1 MYLYCHSLNS
11 IWPSMASNQ
20 TELNAPFDIG
30 INKTRVSIILRKKE
44 TIIIACNLNFHWC
57 CIERWIVCTKRNLI
71 SIKWHYAI
79 TRWLQITQLATSTKF
94 RTWNA
99 VAEIFTKYW
108 LLVFMSKIKS
118 YSLMSKWICICFL
131 IGNTIP
137 YFYYIRLI
145 RLMAPLSTNFL
156 TVMFLCCS
164 V

>member
-1 MYLYCHSLNS
+1 MYLYCHSLPS

-108 LLVFMSKIKS
+108 LLVFMSKMKS
-118 YSLMSKWICICFL
+118 YFFNQQLNLHLFL
-131 IGNTIP
+131 ILNYPAKFLLKPSDT
-137 YFYYIRLI
+137 YDLW
-145 RLMAPLSTNFL
+145 TNFL